1 MKQDIEWHETCKCK
15 CRLYASVYNTKQCWN
30 NDKCRCEC
38 KELIDKGTCDKVS
51 IWNPGNCECEYD
63 KSSAIGEYLEYENC
77 KCWKKLVDKLV
88 AECTE
93 NIDEVKIAEITSMIL
108 HLTDLHSAGHENVC
122 VHFYTISVI
131 LAVITLA
138 VSIGIGA
145 YFAYS
150 HWYLCWKS

>member
-1 MKQDIEWHETCKCK
+1 MKQDIEWHETYKRK
-15 CRLYASVYNTKQCWN
+15 SRLDASVYNNKQRWN
-30 NDKCRCEC
+30 NDKFRCEC
-38 KELIDKGTCDKVS
+38 KELIDKGTCDKGS
-51 IWNPGNCECEYD
+51 IWNPSNCECEYD
-63 KSSAIGEYLEYENC
+63 KSCAIGDYLEYESC

-131 LAVITLA
+131 LAVIALA
-138 VSIGIGA
+138 ISIGIGA

-150 HWYLCWKS
+150 RWYLY